1 MLDYGDIEG
10 SRRVCINLILN
21 VMVIVTFIL
30 IHLYRDR
37 CFKTEKSVLT
47 IMTAVYIG
55 LAVRECVWAY
65 MALEGYRG
73 MYSGLKTVYDLVM
86 SC

>member
-1 MLDYGDIEG
+1 M
-10 SRRVCINLILN
+10 NLILN
-21 VMVIVTFIL
+21 VMVLVMFIL

-37 CFKTEKSVLT
+37 YFIPKKSVLR

-55 LAVRECVWAY
+55 LAVRECVWVY
-65 MALEGYRG
+65 IALGGYSG
-73 MYSGLKTVYDLVM
+73 IYSGLKTVYDLVM

>member
-1 MLDYGDIEG
+1 M
-10 SRRVCINLILN
+10 NLVLN
-21 VMVIVTFIL
+21 AMVLVMFIL

-37 CFKTEKSVLT
+37 CFKTKKFVLN

-55 LAVRECVWAY
+55 SAARECVWACS
-65 MALEGYRG
+65 YRRV
-73 MYSGLKTVYDLVM
+73 YSGLKTVYDLVM

>member
-1 MLDYGDIEG
+1 M
-10 SRRVCINLILN
+10 NLVLN
-21 VMVIVTFIL
+21 VMVLVMFIL

-37 CFKTEKSVLT
+37 CFKPKKSVLH

-55 LAVRECVWAY
+55 LAVRECVWVY
-65 MALEGYRG
+65 IALGGHRG
-73 MYSGLKTVYDLVM
+73 IYSGLKTVYDLAM

>member
-1 MLDYGDIEG
+1 M
-10 SRRVCINLILN
+10 NLILN
-21 VMVIVTFIL
+21 VMVIVMFIL

-37 CFKTEKSVLT
+37 CLNPEKSVFR
-47 IMTAVYIG
+47 IITAVYIG

-65 MALEGYRG
+65 SFRRI
-73 MYSGLKTVYDLVM
+73 YSGLKTVYDLVM

>member
-1 MLDYGDIEG
+1 M
-10 SRRVCINLILN
+10 NFILN
-21 VMVIVTFIL
+21 VMVIVMFIL

-37 CFKTEKSVLT
+37 CFKPKKSVLH

-55 LAVRECVWAY
+55 LAVRECIWAY
-65 MALEGYRG
+65 MALGGYSG
-73 MYSGLKTVYDLVM
+73 IYSGLKTVYDLAM